1 MAPSPDTQ
9 TPRRTHTGPQP
20 AYQVLTASPGCRLG
34 AVGES
39 TGVTWRPHSC
49 LSLGGPSAWAGVP
62 QPRDR
67 GLSVWEG
74 PSASAAGPS
83 AWAGVYRPEVGV
95 HQPEGSTS
103 LQRVPGS
110 RLTPVPHSCAQ
121 RCPQPARPHL
131 PPHSGG
137 VPPALWGQ
145 PPHPQLP
152 TRADKPACR
161 VSAPVTLHTETPR
174 HPPRALPGRDRPSYP
189 QAREP
194 RDNPVPSR
202 VPQMRPRT
210 GHLHLGPSPAP
221 CPRAH
226 PGRRG
231 TFVSSIEDVRQL
243 TGTLEVEECSHGEDE
258 ARADEKRPQEE
269 GGCHVGAPCK
279 RGEGCQGCTPGLPQ
293 GPRGSHTGVWVPP
306 ALKLPRPQV
315 LRGVGCQDVQ

>member
-20 AYQVLTASPGCRLG
+20 TYQVLTASPGCRLG

-49 LSLGGPSAWAGVP
+49 LSLGGPQPGRGSLSLGTGVSQSGRDPQPLLLGPQLGQGSTGLRWGSISLRVP
-62 QPRDR
+62 QACR
-67 GLSVWEG
+67 GSLAPG
-74 PSASAAGPS
+74 
-83 AWAGVYRPEVGV
+83 
-95 HQPEGSTS
+95 S
-103 LQRVPGS
+103 LQS
-110 RLTPVPHSCAQ
+110 LTPVPSGALSLPGPISHHTPVVSRQ
-121 RCPQPARPHL
+121 R
-131 PPHSGG
+131 SG
-137 VPPALWGQ
+137 ASR
-145 PPHPQLP
+145 PHPQLP

-202 VPQMRPRT
+202 VPQMRPCTR
-210 GHLHLGPSPAP
+210 HLHLGPSPAP

-269 GGCHVGAPCK
+269 GGCHLGAPCK

-306 ALKLPRPQV
+306 ALALPRPQV